1 MYTERDRQQLLD
13 TLRGVAERAEGIQGM
28 VLVGSGAYGFR
39 DRYSDLD
46 VVVVVVDES
55 ACVPAVHESLI
66 FAIEA
71 DRPVL
76 KHKVYRHESDIFVSC
91 LLFAGHLELDL
102 GVWSAEKLRAT
113 KAHWRVLFDRRAPAI
128 DEQLKRTLRGS
139 VSNLEET
146 ARESTTYMW
155 QFIRGALAATARGN
169 PIQAFKQM
177 EYWRDK
183 VSELAAQREDI
194 HHDVAKELARVPF
207 RRAS

>member
-76 KHKVYRHESDIFVSC
+76 KNKVYRHESDIFVSC
-91 LLFAGHLELDL
+91 LLFAGHQGTLE
-102 GVWSAEKLRAT
+102 GAVRSARA
-113 KAHWRVLFDRRAPAI
+113 
-128 DEQLKRTLRGS
+128 
-139 VSNLEET
+139 
-146 ARESTTYMW
+146 
-155 QFIRGALAATARGN
+155 
-169 PIQAFKQM
+169 
-177 EYWRDK
+177 RD
-183 VSELAAQREDI
+183 
-194 HHDVAKELARVPF
+194 
-207 RRAS
+207 